1 VNKLAENPIF
11 SYTRRDYEGSRKE
24 GLAKIP
30 IISKGNWTDLN
41 ATDPG
46 IILLDYVH
54 ALVDMLSYYQ
64 DHQALETFIT
74 TAKERANIF
83 RLAKQLSYSIRSSKG
98 AICNVEFSVP
108 LKYDFTIKIPKYTSV
123 STNSGI
129 SYLTIEDK
137 YLLSGEA
144 VVTVPCS
151 QGKLNTITYKGTGI
165 SRLSSIPNA
174 SNQVLRISSNNID
187 IDSITIIDNIGRI
200 WKPVDYITFST
211 EIDRVY
217 QVELNPDDSVSIK
230 FGDGERGIV
239 PKETDILT
247 ITYVTTLADEGRVNE
262 NEITILDTPIYDSK
276 GNYIEFL
283 VNNNN
288 ASTGGSKSQSSR
300 EIRELAPGAIKAQN
314 RAVTLNDFENL
325 AKLVEGVADARAYD
339 INTKP
344 DLCLYHEV
352 KVLIT
357 PEDNNG
363 DINILKDRVYN
374 YLSQRMIPP
383 TNLQILTP
391 SYIDIDIEVIV
402 KKLDTA
408 VEGRLSYQLQQNI
421 IEYFKDREGS
431 IGEDF
436 YPSDLSSILR
446 NTEGVRSII
455 SISPNNTVKAAD
467 LSVLRLGNVNII
479 IE

>member
-1 VNKLAENPIF
+1 MTDNPIF

-46 IILLDYVH
+46 VIILDYVH
-54 ALVDMLSYYQ
+54 ALVDMMQYYQ

-98 AICNVEFSVP
+98 ATCTVEFSTTLVHD
-108 LKYDFTIKIPKYTSV
+108 YTIKIPKYTSV
-123 STNSGI
+123 STISGI
-129 SYLTIEDK
+129 PYLTSEDA
-137 YLLSGEA
+137 YLLAGKTS
-144 VVTVPCS
+144 VLVPCS
-151 QGKLNTITYKGTGI
+151 QGKLNTLSYKGTGI
-165 SRLSSIPNA
+165 SRLSNVERA
-174 SNQVLRISSNNID
+174 MNQSVRLVANNID
-187 IDSITIIDNIGRI
+187 IDSVSIVDNIGRV
-200 WKPVDYITFST
+200 WNPVEYIIFST
-211 EIDRVY
+211 ELDRVY

-239 PKETDILT
+239 PKETDTLT
-247 ITYVTTLADEGRVNE
+247 ITYVTTLAEEGRINE
-262 NEITILDTPIYDSK
+262 NEITILDNPIYDSK

-314 RAVTLNDFENL
+314 RAVTLSDFENL
-325 AKLVEGVADARAYD
+325 AKLVEGVADAKAYD
-339 INTKP
+339 VNVKP

-357 PEDNNG
+357 PEDSEG
-363 DINILKDRVYN
+363 DIESLKHRVYN

-383 TNLQILTP
+383 TNLQILAP
-391 SYIDIDIEVIV
+391 SYIYIDIGVVV
-402 KKLDTA
+402 KKLDTTT
-408 VEGRLSYQLQQNI
+408 EGRLSYQLQQSI
-421 IEYFKDREGS
+421 TEYFKSREGL
-431 IGEDF
+431 IGEPF

-446 NTEGVRSII
+446 DIEGVRAII
-455 SISPNNTVKAAD
+455 SMTPNNIVQASD
-467 LSVLRLGNVNII
+467 LSVLKLGNISI
-479 IE
+479 TIE

>member
-1 VNKLAENPIF
+1 MAENPVF
-11 SYTRRDYEGSRKE
+11 SYTKRDYEGSRKE

-46 IILLDYVH
+46 VIILDYVH
-54 ALVDMLSYYQ
+54 ALVDMINYYQ

-83 RLAKQLSYSIRSSKG
+83 RLAKQLSYSIRSAKG
-98 AICNVEFSVP
+98 ATCNVEFSTP
-108 LKYDFTIKIPKYTSV
+108 IIRDYTIKIPKYTPV
-123 STNSGI
+123 STI
-129 SYLTIEDK
+129 SKIPYLTNEDA
-137 YLLSGEA
+137 YLLPGS
-144 VVTVPCS
+144 VKVTVPCS
-151 QGKLNTITYKGTGI
+151 QGTLNTFTYTGTGI
-165 SRLSSIPNA
+165 SRLSNISGATNQSIRLA
-174 SNQVLRISSNNID
+174 ANNID
-187 IDSITIIDNIGRI
+187 IDSISITDNIGRV
-200 WKPVDYITFST
+200 WNQVDYIIFST

-239 PKETDILT
+239 PKETDTLT
-247 ITYVTTLADEGRVNE
+247 ITYITSLAEEGRIGE
-262 NEITILDTPIYDSK
+262 NEITIINKPIQDDK
-276 GNYIEFL
+276 GKYIELL

-288 ASTGGSKSQSSR
+288 ASTGGSSSQSSR

-357 PEDNNG
+357 PVDSNG
-363 DINILKDRVYN
+363 DIDSLKSKVHN

-391 SYIDIDIEVIV
+391 SYVYTNINVTV
-402 KKLDTA
+402 KKLDNTT
-408 VEGRLSYQLQQNI
+408 EGRLSYLVQQAI
-421 IEYFKDREGS
+421 VDYFNSREGL
-431 IGEDF
+431 IGEPF
-436 YPSDLSSILR
+436 YPSDLLSILR
-446 NTEGVRSII
+446 SIEGVRTII
-455 SISPNNTVKAAD
+455 SIIPNNKVEVSD
-467 LSVLRLGNVNII
+467 LSVIKLGDVTINI
-479 IE
+479 E